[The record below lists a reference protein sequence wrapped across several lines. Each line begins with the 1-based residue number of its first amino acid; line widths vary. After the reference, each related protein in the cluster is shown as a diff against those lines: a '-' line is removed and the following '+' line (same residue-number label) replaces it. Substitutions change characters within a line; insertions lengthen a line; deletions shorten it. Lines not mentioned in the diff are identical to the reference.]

1 MKKDLYRRPVH
12 RYYDTIHP
20 KLLGLSFAIN
30 WIGFFIVIYFT
41 CIIAWCLTF
50 FFYSFNDPFPW
61 APTNGETI
69 QSALISTDYFNKEF
83 LHKSGGLF
91 EIHSYLPWIMIS
103 MVIII
108 GLTFVVIYEGLDS
121 AKYTIYFLVP
131 FSYFLITIL
140 FIKGLTLDGNY
151 IKSHNFL
158 FEINID

>member
-1 MKKDLYRRPVH
+1 MKKGLYRRPVH

-30 WIGFFIVIYFT
+30 GIVFFIVIYFT

-91 EIHSYLPWIMIS
+91 EIHSYSPWIMLS
-103 MVIII
+103 MIITI
-108 GLTFVVIYEGLDS
+108 GLTFFNHLWGIGLCKIYCL
-121 AKYTIYFLVP
+121 
-131 FSYFLITIL
+131 FSCSISLL
-140 FIKGLTLDGNY
+140 FD
-151 IKSHNFL
+151 HNFVH
-158 FEINID
+158 